1 MGPLTFEK
9 YCKKVKVGDGGV
21 VRGGSSVGVL
31 SGEFNH
37 ETTRFRA
44 LK

>member
-21 VRGGSSVGVL
+21 GGRGVAVL
-31 SGEFNH
+31 VYYQGI
-37 ETTRFRA
+37 
-44 LK
+44 